1 MMEYP
6 LKPYLLPAEYEKT
19 LQDMEEEI
27 DLMRAKIEKLESE
40 IKQHRL

>member
-1 MMEYP
+1 MEYP
-6 LKPYLLPAEYEKT
+6 LKPYMLPAEYEKT
-19 LQDMEEEI
+19 LQDMEAEI